1 MSKQLN
7 KSGVS
12 PALRALITAGIII
25 LVVATLFPFYWVVRT
40 SLTPNSR
47 IYVDAG
53 RLLPPSPTFMNY
65 PRVLGL
71 VDAATSVALGGT
83 GQSVNFLVN
92 LKNSLIISVC
102 VTFFSTLF
110 SAMAAYAFS
119 RLHFPGRDKIFYL
132 ILAAMMV
139 PGVVMMIPNF
149 VFVRQLGLLNTYA
162 GVMAPGLIMTPYAVF
177 FLRQFFLGINKE
189 IEEAAYLDGAGQY
202 QTFFTIILP
211 LMQTALVTLAVTT
224 FINTW
229 NDYMWPL
236 IVGKKEEIRTL
247 TVALGVFRSQTPQGQ
262 PDWSGLTAGTVL
274 AIIPALAIYGV
285 FGKKIVNSVQF
296 SGFR

>member
-1 MSKQLN
+1 MSKKLKRN
-7 KSGVS
+7 NIS
-12 PALRALITAGIII
+12 PVLRVLITTGIII
-25 LVVATLFPFYWVVRT
+25 LVVITLFPFYWVVRT

-92 LKNSLIISVC
+92 LKNSLIIAVG

-119 RLHFPGRDKIFYL
+119 RLHFPGRDQLFYL

-149 VFVRQLGLLNTYA
+149 VFVRQMGLLNTYA

-202 QTFFTIILP
+202 QTFFVIILP

-236 IVGKKEEIRTL
+236 IVGKKDEIRTL

-274 AIIPALAIYGV
+274 AIIPALAIYGL